1 VVPWA
6 WARHARESKISN
18 PGARWK
24 NASDEPLILY
34 RFRGWRDVHPW
45 GGGEASGKASGEA
58 ATAVLRGMQFENR
71 VPYNML
77 QEVTTE
83 DLRRN
88 LSNVINRAAY
98 GSNPVVVTRRG
109 RKIAA
114 VVSIIDLALL
124 ERIKEQREAD
134 RKSVV

>member
-1 VVPWA
+1 
-6 WARHARESKISN
+6 
-18 PGARWK
+18 
-24 NASDEPLILY
+24 
-34 RFRGWRDVHPW
+34 
-45 GGGEASGKASGEA
+45 
-58 ATAVLRGMQFENR
+58 MQFENR

-88 LSNVINRAAY
+88 LSHVINRAAY
-98 GSNPVVVTRRG
+98 GAGPVVVTRKG

-124 ERIKEQREAD
+124 ERIKDQREARRMEEEQRD
-134 RKSVV
+134 PARAAARSPRWAEGLAPFIG